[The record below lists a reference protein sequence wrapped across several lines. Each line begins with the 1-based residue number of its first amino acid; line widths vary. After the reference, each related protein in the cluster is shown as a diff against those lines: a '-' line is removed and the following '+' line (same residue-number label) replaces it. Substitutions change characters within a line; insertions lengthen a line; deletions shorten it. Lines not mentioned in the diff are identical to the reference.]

1 MTDIPK
7 KITKKYSN
15 GEVTVVWQPHK
26 CIHSEICFHGLPGV
40 FNPEQRP
47 WVNVEAS
54 DTETIVNQIKRCP
67 SGALSYFMD
76 AEGEPSETSD
86 SGDGKFTERTQPAG
100 VSLEEGK
107 TYAWCSCG
115 LSDNQ
120 PFCDGSHK
128 TTDKTPVVFK
138 CEEAGTKYLCM
149 CKKTNNAP
157 YCDGSHAG

>member
-1 MTDIPK
+1 MSEGK
-7 KITKKYSN
+7 KIVKKYSN
-15 GEVTVVWQPHK
+15 GEVTVVWQPQM
-26 CIHSEICFHGLPGV
+26 CIHSEICFNGLPKV

-47 WVNVEAS
+47 WVSVEEA

-67 SGALSYFMD
+67 SGALSSFMN
-76 AEGEPSETSD
+76 AEGEPEEKPGQS
-86 SGDGKFTERTQPAG
+86 DGKFTDTSQPAG
-100 VSLEEGK
+100 IELEEGK

-115 LSDNQ
+115 LSNGQ

-138 CEEAGTKYLCM
+138 CEDPGMKYLCM

>member
-1 MTDIPK
+1 MADIPK
-7 KITKKYSN
+7 NIVKKYTN
-15 GEVTVVWQPHK
+15 GEVTVVWQPQK
-26 CIHSEICFHGLPGV
+26 CIHSEICFNGLPAV

-47 WVNVEAS
+47 WVNVEAA
-54 DTETIVNQIKRCP
+54 DTDTIVNQIKRCP
-67 SGALSYFMD
+67 SGALSYFMNAD
-76 AEGEPSETSD
+76 GEPAPESDRSGPFTNTS
-86 SGDGKFTERTQPAG
+86 QPAG
-100 VSLEEGK
+100 VDLEQGK

-115 LSDNQ
+115 LSSGQ

-149 CKKTNNAP
+149 CKKTGNAP